1 MSSNKDETLVPSS
14 RPSTNSGE
22 LNGDTVLPQHNV
34 TGIHV
39 PGDVIDNRYTVIR
52 EIGRGGMGIVYEV
65 EDSITGDRYAVKRL
79 LPAFASRPEIIQQ
92 FRTEGAASIRFTNQS
107 RHFVS
112 TQTVGLDN
120 GQPYIVMQLI
130 AHPTLRTLLN
140 QSGGRLAIET
150 ALPILGAIATVLAE
164 LHDFGFIHRD
174 LKPENIFV
182 DQQASTPRVMLVD
195 FGLTKDGSDATATAL
210 KFGGT
215 ERYASPEQ
223 KKGLSTTSASDI
235 YSFGVIAFEVLAGE
249 LPGVGDT
256 LSDFVDDVPGQVATI
271 VMQCLATRPERRPQN
286 ALTLA
291 STFVRIQPS
300 EIHVELAERTNEDL
314 IAQPSQPIEL
324 LSSTL
329 SFPDLQTDASVV
341 IDGDLILAG
350 GDYTCELPSGT
361 SKSID
366 VVVSWEGVH
375 LFQDSVHLVAGES
388 KTIPTQKAYRI
399 DCDVPEWCEVK
410 DAYGKQVEFPVK
422 GLLSNPSATIS
433 YSLSHQGR
441 VFESLSVVPKAGEQ
455 QVKIDYGIGI
465 LQIKDVPEGYKVRV
479 NHYVVSEQFSVPI
492 RTGSTVSVSI
502 RVYDKKLT
510 EIYRGTVQLQANQS
524 KQFRVPNTVTAE
536 SAHIHVSPVSVET
549 QTAVGETSPNP
560 VGDTSN
566 LTRRLVIG
574 GGIAAVLGGGGW
586 FVCGKDG
593 DGSTRTYRNATREL
607 QFRTLLAEATQ
618 RCKKD
623 FPLLCSYLGS
633 MCLIPSGDF
642 MMGGTDD
649 LRDDEHPRHWVNIS
663 GYILGK
669 YPVTVGLWK
678 EYCRSI
684 GLPMP
689 VEPDWS
695 QVHGFQVKSKWGTA
709 HPVVNVSWF
718 DIMGGL
724 SNKAG
729 FCAWA
734 STVAGIQISIPT
746 EAQFEFAARSGKGGY
761 RYPWGDTYDS
771 NMLWCSVQRL
781 GDALQTA
788 PVTRSSRIYQ
798 NVYGLTDLIGNVEQW
813 CSDYYETYGDEPIG
827 QSKVSSKDERSIRG
841 GGWYL
846 REPVHF
852 RSSNRSS
859 APPSLSS
866 SDLGFR
872 LVFDQS

>member
-1 MSSNKDETLVPSS
+1 MSSNQDDTLLPSS
-14 RPSTNSGE
+14 RSSTNSGE
-22 LNGDTVLPQHNV
+22 LNGDTVLPFKSA
-34 TGIHV
+34 TGIHTA
-39 PGDVIDNRYTVIR
+39 GDVIDNRYTVIR
-52 EIGRGGMGIVYEV
+52 EIGRGGMGVVYEV
-65 EDSITGDRYAVKRL
+65 EDAITGDRYAVKRL

-140 QSGGRLAIET
+140 QSGGRLDIET

-164 LHDFGFIHRD
+164 LHDFGLIHRD

-182 DQQASTPRVMLVD
+182 DQLASTPRVMLVD

-223 KKGLSTTSASDI
+223 KKGLTTTSASDI

-256 LSDFVDDVPGQVATI
+256 LSDFVEDVPGQVATI

-286 ALTLA
+286 AITLA
-291 STFVRIQPS
+291 STFVRIQQS
-300 EIHVELAERTNEDL
+300 EIHVELAERKNEDL

-324 LSSTL
+324 LTSTI
-329 SFPDLQTDASVV
+329 SFPDLQTDASIV
-341 IDGDLILAG
+341 IDGDLILTG
-350 GDYTCELPSGT
+350 GDYTCELLSGT
-361 SKSID
+361 SKSLD

-388 KTIPTQKAYRI
+388 KSIPTQKAYRI

-410 DAYGKQVEFPVK
+410 DANGKQVEFPVK

-455 QVKIDYGIGI
+455 QVKLDYGIGI
-465 LQIKDVPEGYKVRV
+465 LQIKDVPDGCQVRV

-536 SAHIHVSPVSVET
+536 SAHIHVSPVSIEP
-549 QTAVGETSPNP
+549 QTAVGETSRNP
-560 VGDTSN
+560 VRD
-566 LTRRLVIG
+566 LTRRIVIG

-586 FVCGKDG
+586 FVCGRDNRTPMTRSDYPAKTRPDKITEAHLVNEMYSAALICRPRFPELSRYLVNMRVIPACVFFA
-593 DGSTRTYRNATREL
+593 GSNYGESD
-607 QFRTLLAEATQ
+607 EA
-618 RCKKD
+618 
-623 FPLLCSYLGS
+623 
-633 MCLIPSGDF
+633 
-642 MMGGTDD
+642 
-649 LRDDEHPRHWVNIS
+649 PRHPVELS
-663 GYILGK
+663 YFTLGAA
-669 YPVTVGLWK
+669 PVTVAMWK
-678 EYCRSI
+678 EYCNATEVK
-684 GLPMP
+684 LP
-689 VEPDWS
+689 
-695 QVHGFQVKSKWGTA
+695 SKPPWGWIDD
-709 HPVVNVSWF
+709 HPIVNVSWN
-718 DIMGGL
+718 DIMGLDGR
-724 SNKAG
+724 SG
-729 FCAWA
+729 YCGWA
-734 STVAGIQISIPT
+734 KHISDIRISIPT
-746 EAQFEFAARSGKGGY
+746 EAQFEFASLGG
-761 RYPWGDTYDS
+761 RNGLMYPWGNSFDDS
-771 NMLWCSVQRL
+771 YLWCVKSPQQRGTASVR
-781 GDALQTA
+781 
-788 PVTRSSRIYQ
+788 
-798 NVYGLTDLIGNVEQW
+798 
-813 CSDYYETYGDEPIG
+813 
-827 QSKVSSKDERSIRG
+827 
-841 GGWYL
+841 
-846 REPVHF
+846 
-852 RSSNRSS
+852 RSSNVHQNKFGLSDMSGNVWQWCFDIYGPYRNKQQTDPMGPSSTSKNRCVRGGSWRYISPDGYRCANRWELRPDVRSS
-859 APPSLSS
+859 EV
-866 SDLGFR
+866 GFR
-872 LVFDQS
+872 LSVGPS